1 MDLVQLEYFL
11 AVAEHHSFRRAA
23 DAIRVSQPALSRA
36 IQKLEGDLG
45 APLFV
50 RTAQGVRLTPCGEA
64 FLPHARQALAELEA
78 GVRKVAELTGQARG
92 VLHVGLI
99 YSLGTRFLPDV
110 IRTFT
115 RTHPG
120 VTVRL
125 SEAPTQKL
133 LHQLD
138 AGEIDIA
145 FCTPPHAPHLT
156 LVEILQEELVAIVPL
171 DHPLAAID
179 QCHLADLAEEPF
191 VAYARESGIRHVIDR
206 YCLEVGFTPRVAME
220 GVEDLT
226 VAGLV
231 AAGVGVAVV
240 PLHAQLAQ
248 LPVHVLRL
256 CEPCKRSVYMA
267 WHTHTTLSPVA
278 RAFIAFVKRMC
289 AVNG

>member
-1 MDLVQLEYFL
+1 MELAQLEYFL
-11 AVAEHHSFRRAA
+11 AVAEHQSFRRAA

-36 IQKLEGDLG
+36 IQKLESDLG

-64 FLPHARQALAELEA
+64 FLPHARQALAEVDA
-78 GVRKVAELTGQARG
+78 GVRKVSELTGQARG
-92 VLHVGLI
+92 LLRIGLI

-133 LHQLD
+133 LQQLD
-138 AGEIDIA
+138 SGEIDIA
-145 FCTPPHAPHLT
+145 FCTPQQAPHLT
-156 LVEILQEELVAIVPL
+156 LVEILREELVAIVPP
-171 DHPLAAID
+171 DHALAARD
-179 QCHLADLAEEPF
+179 ECRLLDLASEPF
-191 VAYARESGIRHVIDR
+191 VAYARESGIRHVIER
-206 YCLEVGFTPRVAME
+206 YCVEAGFTPRVAME

-240 PLHAQLAQ
+240 PLHSQLTQ

-256 CEPCKRSVYMA
+256 SEPCTRSVHMV
-267 WHTHTTLSPVA
+267 WQTHAPLSPAA
-278 RAFIAFVKRMC
+278 RAFVAFVRRMC
-289 AVNG
+289 MT